1 MTDIEKLREQLA
13 DVSEKLTTLTTE
25 ERTELMAGMG
35 DGEESITT
43 DRRQFLVGLGAI
55 SAGSDNVGR
64 ALSTVVEPTS
74 AEAPARAIG
83 TVSGTINDVEFD
95 ADLDATIDSNTGR
108 VESAISPV
116 PAQLKGLVS
125 LSSIITVIC
134 WSAAVQKED
143 ALNGY
148 HLTGGNFTRDLTV
161 SYGTGET
168 LRMTHDVGYTG
179 SETLEVTANL
189 SGSIPRIGLDQSVS
203 VNDYEEYYTQADETT
218 LSGVSDRVYTVDGE
232 AFKYRWEPTIS
243 YDGRTQMPADQTQ
256 VVTDAEVGYDAD
268 TETTRIAMTNVIQ
281 FTQ

>member
-1 MTDIEKLREQLA
+1 MTDIEKLREQLT

-25 ERTELMAGMG
+25 ERTQLMARM
-35 DGEESITT
+35 DAGEESITA

-55 SAGSDNVGR
+55 SAGSDNIER
-64 ALSTVVEPTS
+64 ALSTVVEPMATDG
-74 AEAPARAIG
+74 PTRAIG
-83 TVSGTINDVEFD
+83 TVSGTINNVDFD

-134 WSAAVQKED
+134 WSAAVEKGV

-179 SETLEVTANL
+179 GDTLEVTATL
-189 SGSIPRIGLDQSVS
+189 SGSIPEIGLDQSVS
-203 VNDYEEYYTQADETT
+203 VNDYEEYYTQADATT
-218 LSGVSDRVYTVDGE
+218 LPGVSDRIYTVDGNP
-232 AFKYRWEPTIS
+232 FNYRWEPTIS
-243 YDGRTQMPADQTQ
+243 YDGKTQMPADQTQ

-281 FTQ
+281 LTQ